1 MFLIKTVNS
10 SFLLKNRIK
19 ESRAKFSLESLSYI
33 KLFKKLRT
41 LDSLQFNN
49 NITNV
54 LENSINYILNIHFS
68 NSNTLVN
75 LSNIKGRSSI
85 FLSSGSIN
93 LKKKQ
98 KRKQP
103 AAIINLIKNL
113 IFNNSFLHNKTIAL
127 HFRNVKPYYESLL
140 ANILKKFS
148 FLKVFK
154 SLNLHPHNGC
164 RPKKIKKFK
173 RRTKRRT

>member
-93 LKKKQ
+93 LKKKT
-98 KRKQP
+98 KK
-103 AAIINLIKNL
+103 
-113 IFNNSFLHNKTIAL
+113 KTTCC
-127 HFRNVKPYYESLL
+127 YY
-140 ANILKKFS
+140 
-148 FLKVFK
+148 
-154 SLNLHPHNGC
+154 
-164 RPKKIKKFK
+164 
-173 RRTKRRT
+173 